1 MAACVG
7 GNPCAV
13 MINDDANGAWR
24 RYTADM
30 TNIIRPDFAR
40 APFIAEVVFDPECS
54 MWVVSCEE
62 LSVTTEAPSYEAM
75 TARFWE
81 IAPEIAELNGI
92 AFDANSRVQ
101 FLHTEKAHSRKVM

>member
-1 MAACVG
+1 M
-7 GNPCAV
+7 N
-13 MINDDANGAWR
+13 
-24 RYTADM
+24 T
-30 TNIIRPDFAR
+30 TNVIRPNFR
-40 APFIAEVVFDPECS
+40 KEPFVAEVTFDPECS

-92 AFDANSRVQ
+92 AFNANS
-101 FLHTEKAHSRKVM
+101 KVEFRHVEDATLRMAM